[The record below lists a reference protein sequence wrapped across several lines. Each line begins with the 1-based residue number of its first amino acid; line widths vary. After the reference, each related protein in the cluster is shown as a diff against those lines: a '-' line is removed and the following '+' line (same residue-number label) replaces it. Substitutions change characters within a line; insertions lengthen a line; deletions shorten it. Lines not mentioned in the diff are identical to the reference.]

1 MRRVRPRPRRRWR
14 NELLSLLPVLMLPA
28 TLAWFFP
35 WWRDGTEIVA
45 EERRSEPSCLFAE
58 LADGVE
64 ERAFDIVQSSFSAD
78 PERVRALR
86 EDLLMAPLP
95 EERATPVL
103 QVADRLPPAPA
114 AAVAY
119 AAMPLPRS
127 LAARDPETLSPL
139 DAPPALPVFP
149 REELLQLD

>member
-1 MRRVRPRPRRRWR
+1 MKQA
-14 NELLSLLPVLMLPA
+14 EALL
-28 TLAWFFP
+28 
-35 WWRDGTEIVA
+35 
-45 EERRSEPSCLFAE
+45 AE

-103 QVADRLPPAPA
+103 QASDRLPPAPA

-119 AAMPLPRS
+119 AAMPLPPS
-127 LAARDPETLSPL
+127 LAARDPETLSPS